1 MEKIFEK
8 IIDIVSEHT
17 GINRERI
24 LCGKCEEQ
32 VNARMLLV
40 YNLSR
45 IGFTDKMIAQLTGLT
60 RQGVNKCKN
69 SYHSKTKQTI
79 FIATISQ
86 RITNHIDNEFA
97 NG

>member
-8 IIDIVSEHT
+8 IIEIVSEYT
-17 GINRERI
+17 GIDRDRI
-24 LCGKCEEQ
+24 ICGKCEEQ

-45 IGFTDKMIAQLTGLT
+45 IGFTDTLIAKLTGLT

-69 SYHSKTKQTI
+69 SYHSKVKQTI

-86 RITNHIDNEFA
+86 RIINRIDAEFA